1 MAYVKTQWVNDSPPD
16 INAEN
21 LNKMEQGIAD
31 AQYPD
36 NGTDGQV
43 LKKTSTGVEWADE
56 SGGGTA
62 SDITYDN
69 TDSGLTA
76 TDVQDAIDETVSAL
90 NTGLSSAV
98 KSVNTETPDANGN
111 VSLNAEDIPAE
122 GMGSKD
128 VSGNPIIIT
137 DGVAENAQNLSVEL
151 EPIQDLH
158 GYDKPWVGG
167 AGKNLAAVTATSQTI
182 SGVTF
187 TINTDNGGNV
197 IGITANGTATDL
209 VIYNLG
215 TYTITTAGNYVLSGC
230 PSNGSAS
237 TFYLD
242 CRRDDSSQAIDVGN
256 GVTFASNGQ
265 SGKQVRVVIL
275 SGVQMNNE
283 VFYPMICLASDT
295 DHTFEPYSNICPISG
310 RTQVNVTRTGKNLYI
325 GSPSFDGYTNS
336 GWTKS
341 EETYNNHEV
350 YYCTQAW
357 SRLYKE
363 ISVIAGKTYTFSAM
377 VKANVDVP
385 VYIYPQI
392 VRTDA
397 QFDKDFVKCFANQTW
412 SRISGTF
419 TAVTSGIAKIRA
431 ELSSEATLYVSEYQ
445 LEEGS
450 TATSYEPY
458 TGQTVTV
465 ALGQTVYGGTLDVT
479 TGELVVDRAIVEYDG
494 SSDEL
499 WGVYSPFSGFYI
511 NNPLMVRSYRSSG
524 LSNWLKV
531 FKRGDDPARGI
542 WNGVDDNMHYILYVF
557 ELCGAS
563 SADSASEILAK
574 WKTYLASNPLQIT
587 FLLATPQTIQLTA
600 QQLALLEGYNIL
612 TTDGDTINLR
622 YIGTEASDV
631 QAEIDEFEN
640 VTYKLTTSIAP
651 IEQTTAIATH
661 AVGDYIMLNGEFC
674 KVISAIAVGETIT
687 IGTNVSRTTI
697 ADELKAII
705 AQLGA

>member
-1 MAYVKTQWVNDSPPD
+1 VAYTKTTWINDSPPD

-31 AQYPD
+31 AQFPEG
-36 NGTDGQV
+36 GTTGQV
-43 LKKTSTGVEWADE
+43 LKKTATGTEWGDE

-98 KSVNTETPDANGN
+98 KSVNDITPDSNGN
-111 VSLNAEDIPAE
+111 VEVSASDIPAN
-122 GMGSKD
+122 GMGERTT
-128 VSGNPIIIT
+128 SGNPIEIE
-137 DGVAENAQNLSVEL
+137 DGVAGNALDLSVEL
-151 EPIQDLH
+151 EPIQ
-158 GYDKPWVGG
+158 
-167 AGKNLAAVTATSQTI
+167 
-182 SGVTF
+182 SGSGDPSPTN
-187 TINTDNGGNV
+187 IRP
-197 IGITANGTATDL
+197 IT
-209 VIYNLG
+209 
-215 TYTITTAGNYVLSGC
+215 
-230 PSNGSAS
+230 
-237 TFYLD
+237 
-242 CRRDDSSQAIDVGN
+242 
-256 GVTFASNGQ
+256 
-265 SGKQVRVVIL
+265 
-275 SGVQMNNE
+275 
-283 VFYPMICLASDT
+283 
-295 DHTFEPYSNICPISG
+295 G